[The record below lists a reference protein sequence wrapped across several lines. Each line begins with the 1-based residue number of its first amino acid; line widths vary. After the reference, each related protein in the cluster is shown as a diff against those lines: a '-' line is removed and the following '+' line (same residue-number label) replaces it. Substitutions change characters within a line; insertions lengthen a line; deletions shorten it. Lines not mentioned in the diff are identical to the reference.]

1 MLGEEDDADDLSE
14 NYVMRIA
21 RWMVD
26 ATDQYDGDRFFT
38 RVGGKWRATPMLVVL
53 ICIELSDVIF
63 AVDSIPAVVG
73 ITQALPDA
81 HAAHAAHAAATPRA
95 FATRHLHCYRTAPRA
110 MPAEA

>member
-1 MLGEEDDADDLSE
+1 MLGEEDEAEDLSE

-38 RVGGKWRATPMLVVL
+38 KVDDPVAYRYPPFHTDRFTPLVAFLHRCCFFTQVGGKSRATPMLVVL

-73 ITQALPDA
+73 ITQVTVEQL
-81 HAAHAAHAAATPRA
+81 
-95 FATRHLHCYRTAPRA
+95 
-110 MPAEA
+110 